1 MNAVD
6 LSLITVAKQSGYR
19 LINSKY
25 PPIHLFDDVASADD
39 FEILYELQAR
49 TNPRLQNELGNLNL
63 VAPEDRPFGIPGCSY
78 ALAPFTHV
86 NPDGSRFSDGQ
97 RGMLYIAD
105 TMDTA
110 IQEVAYHQQRYWQNV
125 EGLAYDRLVLRSLY
139 CEFDAAPTA
148 DACSL
153 PVSHPIY
160 DGDSYV
166 AARAL
171 GEQLRQQ
178 GVIAVQ
184 YHSVR
189 NHGSIC
195 WGLFTPRMVT
205 SIKQAAHFEMIWDG
219 KAITG
224 TYQITAQ

>member
-6 LSLITVAKQSGYR
+6 LPLITVANQSGYR

-25 PPIHLFDDVASADD
+25 PPIHLFDDVASADE
-39 FEILYELQAR
+39 FEILYQIQAR
-49 TNPRLQNELGNLNL
+49 TNPRIQNELGNLNL
-63 VAPEDRPFGIPGCSY
+63 VVPEDRPFGIPGCSY

-97 RGMLYIAD
+97 WGMLYIAD

-110 IQEVAYHQQRYWQNV
+110 IREVAHHQERYWQNV
-125 EGLAYDRLVLRSLY
+125 EGLAYDRLVLRGLY
-139 CEFDAAPTA
+139 CEFDADPTA
-148 DACSL
+148 NACTL
-153 PVSHPIY
+153 QIEHPIY
-160 DGDSYV
+160 DEDSYV

-171 GEQLRQQ
+171 GEQLRKQD
-178 GVIAVQ
+178 VIAVQ

-189 NHGSIC
+189 NRGAIC
-195 WGLFTPRMVT
+195 WGLFSPRSVT

-224 TYQITAQ
+224 TYQITAH

>member
-6 LSLITVAKQSGYR
+6 LPLISLARQSGYR

-25 PPIHLFDDVASADD
+25 PPIHLFDDVASADE
-39 FEILYELQAR
+39 FETLYALQAR
-49 TNPRLQNELGNLNL
+49 TNPRIQNELGNLNL
-63 VAPEDRPFGIPGCSY
+63 VAPADRPFGIPGCAY

-97 RGMLYIAD
+97 RGVLYVAD
-105 TMDTA
+105 TLDTA
-110 IQEVAYHQQRYWQNV
+110 IQEVAHHQQRYWQGV
-125 EGLAYDRLVLRSLY
+125 EGLAYDRILLRSLY
-139 CEFDAAPTA
+139 CEFDADPVA

-153 PVSHPIY
+153 PVNHPIY
-160 DGDSYV
+160 DRDSYV

-171 GEQLRQQ
+171 GDQLRQQ
-178 GVIAVQ
+178 DVIAVQ

-189 NHGSIC
+189 HPGAIC
-195 WGLFTPRMVT
+195 WGLFTPRTVT

-219 KAITG
+219 KSITG